1 MTEDFQSHED
11 LVRELMDPKLREEYA
26 KPYDHYKV
34 GVVPAVLGWIL
45 MTFGNLL
52 FGRRPSYGK
61 FKALEVVARIPYQS
75 WEVASYTLLSAFHGD
90 EDHAMRL
97 TKTTAFTRAAQD
109 NETMHVVLM
118 SHLAKKHGRVGFVKY
133 TLVPLLFALIYFW
146 IIYFLYM
153 LSHRAS
159 LELNY
164 LFERHAFKQYQEF
177 INRNEEHLKKNP
189 VVSDF
194 LAFYGR
200 EVKSEYEFFETVRR
214 YELIHRNR
222 SIREIETFRRR

>member
-200 EVKSEYEFFETVRR
+200 EVKSEYEFFETVRND
-214 YELIHRNR
+214 ELIHRNR